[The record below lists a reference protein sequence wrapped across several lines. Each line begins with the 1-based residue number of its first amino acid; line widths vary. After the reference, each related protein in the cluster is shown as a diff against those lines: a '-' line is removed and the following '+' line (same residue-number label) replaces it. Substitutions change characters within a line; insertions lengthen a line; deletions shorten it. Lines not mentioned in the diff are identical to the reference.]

1 MQRTNNIH
9 KKKRGDN
16 ISYTCLPSG
25 YFRRQN
31 RSKPQCFS
39 CMIVSLISSGISQP
53 GCCWFIHLLHHFFV
67 CLVLLSRSVDLI
79 PRLPGLRIGIK
90 ATRSRLIESVITMIS
105 RLRLNYV
112 YDFLSWKYLPF
123 SLLPSCCESCLI
135 NRTIVLDDVSVSCVE

>member
-9 KKKRGDN
+9 KKN
-16 ISYTCLPSG
+16 EAIISHIPAFPVAISDAKTV
-25 YFRRQN
+25 QN
-31 RSKPQCFS
+31 RSVS

>member
-9 KKKRGDN
+9 KKN
-16 ISYTCLPSG
+16 EAIISHIPAFPVAISDAKTV
-25 YFRRQN
+25 QN
-31 RSKPQCFS
+31 RSVS

-112 YDFLSWKYLPF
+112 YDFLS
-123 SLLPSCCESCLI
+123 
-135 NRTIVLDDVSVSCVE
+135 